1 MSDVKPVRKH
11 FVIQRG
17 ICSQP
22 WFPKN
27 PSFPRLQIQ
36 SYIADHLK
44 LLWQNLLVYYLYFN
58 IYLIFLFS
66 LAMKHFLIL
75 LLEYLYLF
83 FFLTTFSFLWSW
95 SNCLSKQQ
103 SAPFHCPQVCVRH
116 LDALSLKYESH
127 LHKKKNKMARFE
139 WVSFFTKVMQGT
151 DKTSISHW
159 NLDNLSSLVLDIPIY
174 IYVCVCVSMYV
185 CMYL

>member
-1 MSDVKPVRKH
+1 MLNLLESTSLFSVESVH
-11 FVIQRG
+11 
-17 ICSQP
+17 SQ

-83 FFLTTFSFLWSW
+83 FFFNNLLFLMVLIE
-95 SNCLSKQQ
+95 LSIKATI
-103 SAPFHCPQVCVRH
+103 SS
-116 LDALSLKYESH
+116 LSL
-127 LHKKKNKMARFE
+127 
-139 WVSFFTKVMQGT
+139 
-151 DKTSISHW
+151 
-159 NLDNLSSLVLDIPIY
+159 SSG
-174 IYVCVCVSMYV
+174 VCEAFRCS
-185 CMYL
+185 LPEI

>member
-1 MSDVKPVRKH
+1 MLNLLESTSLFSVESVH
-11 FVIQRG
+11 
-17 ICSQP
+17 SQ

-83 FFLTTFSFLWSW
+83 FFQQPSLSYGHDRTVYQ
-95 SNCLSKQQ
+95 SNNQL
-103 SAPFHCPQVCVRH
+103 PFTVLRCV
-116 LDALSLKYESH
+116 
-127 LHKKKNKMARFE
+127 
-139 WVSFFTKVMQGT
+139 
-151 DKTSISHW
+151 
-159 NLDNLSSLVLDIPIY
+159 
-174 IYVCVCVSMYV
+174 
-185 CMYL
+185 